1 MQTEVV
7 LGKTPNKFL
16 MCSMG
21 FNLKKKIK
29 ILIYIIV
36 SCFPIKFFFL
46 LGASYSIFLPV
57 SKGKCYIF
65 CLYLNFLRDCFI
77 GLPGCLVTSFL
88 EASCEVKS

>member
-21 FNLKKKIK
+21 FNLKKIK

-36 SCFPIKFFFL
+36 SCFPINTFFFL
-46 LGASYSIFLPV
+46 PGDSTPF
-57 SKGKCYIF
+57 F
-65 CLYLNFLRDCFI
+65 YLF
-77 GLPGCLVTSFL
+77 
-88 EASCEVKS
+88 

>member
-21 FNLKKKIK
+21 FNLKKIK

-36 SCFPIKFFFL
+36 SCFPINTFSPLVIPTPFF
-46 LGASYSIFLPV
+46 
-57 SKGKCYIF
+57 
-65 CLYLNFLRDCFI
+65 YLF
-77 GLPGCLVTSFL
+77 
-88 EASCEVKS
+88 

>member
-36 SCFPIKFFFL
+36 SCFPINTFFFSL
-46 LGASYSIFLPV
+46 VLSTPFSYL
-57 SKGKCYIF
+57 
-65 CLYLNFLRDCFI
+65 FLREN
-77 GLPGCLVTSFL
+77 VTSF
-88 EASCEVKS
+88 AST